1 MLNFSF
7 KLNRKMKALQ
17 TLVILLFAL
26 VTTQAHAQK
35 TKPEVARY
43 TKVPAGYLMVLR
55 QGDNILK
62 EIETLATTENIPSAT
77 FTGMGFV
84 NITFGFFDFK
94 TKKYDPKDFKDM
106 ELASLT
112 GSVAWQN
119 GKPSIHAHGVVTGKD
134 FMAYGGHILSGTVST
149 GSVEI
154 MVTVHDKK
162 LERILE
168 QPLGANVLCVGE
180 CK

>member
-1 MLNFSF
+1 M
-7 KLNRKMKALQ
+7 KLYCLL
-17 TLVILLFAL
+17 LVL
-26 VTTQAHAQK
+26 TTSLTAHAQN
-35 TKPEVARY
+35 TKPTVARY
-43 TKVPAGYLMVLR
+43 IKVPTGYLMVLR
-55 QGDNILK
+55 QGDDILK
-62 EIETLATTENIPSAT
+62 EIESLAIAENIPSAT

-112 GSVAWQN
+112 GSIAWQN
-119 GKPSIHAHGVVTGKD
+119 GKPSMHAHGVVTGKD

-162 LERILE
+162 LERIME
-168 QPLGANVLCVGE
+168 QPLGANVLCVGN
-180 CK
+180 CGG

>member
-1 MLNFSF
+1 
-7 KLNRKMKALQ
+7 MKAPQ
-17 TLVILLFAL
+17 TYFIILLAVF
-26 VTTQAHAQK
+26 TQANAQK
-35 TKPEVARY
+35 TKPEIARY
-43 TKVPAGYLMVLR
+43 TKVPTGYLVVLR
-55 QGDNILK
+55 QGDDILK
-62 EIETLATTENIPSAT
+62 EIEALAVAENIPSAT

-94 TKKYDPKDFKDM
+94 TKKYNPKDFKDM
-106 ELASLT
+106 ELSGLT
-112 GSVAWQN
+112 GSVAWQD
-119 GKPSIHAHGVVTGKD
+119 GKPSIHAHGTVTGKD
-134 FMAYGGHILSGTVST
+134 IMAYGGHILSGTLST

-168 QPLGANVLCVGE
+168 QPLGANVLCVGD

>member
-1 MLNFSF
+1 
-7 KLNRKMKALQ
+7 MKASQLY
-17 TLVILLFAL
+17 VAL
-26 VTTQAHAQK
+26 VLIATLITHKAQAQK
-35 TKPEVARY
+35 TQSEIARY

-55 QGDNILK
+55 QGDDILK
-62 EIETLATTENIPSAT
+62 EIETLASAEKIPSAT

-94 TKKYDPKDFKDM
+94 TKKYNPMDFKDM
-106 ELASLT
+106 ELASLI
-112 GSVAWQN
+112 GSIAWQD

-134 FMAYGGHILSGTVST
+134 FTAHGGHILSGTVST

-162 LERILE
+162 LKRILE
-168 QPLGANVLCVGE
+168 QPLGANVLCIGN
-180 CK
+180 CTN

>member
-1 MLNFSF
+1 
-7 KLNRKMKALQ
+7 MKAPYTYL
-17 TLVILLFAL
+17 ILLLA
-26 VTTQAHAQK
+26 VITNANAQK
-35 TKPEVARY
+35 TKPNVARY

-62 EIETLATTENIPSAT
+62 EIEALAVSENIPSAT

-94 TKKYDPKDFKDM
+94 TKKYDPKEFKEM

-112 GSVAWQN
+112 GSIAWQD
-119 GKPSIHAHGVVTGKD
+119 GKPSIHAHGTVTGKD

-154 MVTVHDKK
+154 MVIVHDKK

-168 QPLGANVLCVGE
+168 QPLGANILCVGD

>member
-1 MLNFSF
+1 
-7 KLNRKMKALQ
+7 MKPPYTYLI
-17 TLVILLFAL
+17 ILLA
-26 VTTQAHAQK
+26 VITHTNAQK
-35 TKPEVARY
+35 TKPNVALY
-43 TKVPAGYLMVLR
+43 TKVPTGYLMVLR

-62 EIETLATTENIPSAT
+62 EIEALAVSENIPSAT

-94 TKKYDPKDFKDM
+94 TKKYDPKEFKDM

-112 GSVAWQN
+112 GSIAWQD
-119 GKPSIHAHGVVTGKD
+119 GKTSIHAHGTVTGKD
-134 FMAYGGHILSGTVST
+134 FMAYGGHILSGIVST

-154 MVTVHDKK
+154 MVIVHDKK
-162 LERILE
+162 LERVLE
-168 QPLGANVLCVGE
+168 QPLGANILCVGD

>member
-1 MLNFSF
+1 
-7 KLNRKMKALQ
+7 MKAPY
-17 TLVILLFAL
+17 TYFMILFA
-26 VTTQAHAQK
+26 VFTQANAQK
-35 TKPEVARY
+35 TKPEIVRY
-43 TKVPAGYLMVLR
+43 TKVPAGFLMVLR
-55 QGDNILK
+55 QGDDILK
-62 EIETLATTENIPSAT
+62 EIEALAVAENIPSAT

-94 TKKYDPKDFKDM
+94 TKKYNPKDFKDM

-112 GSVAWQN
+112 GSLAWQD
-119 GKPSIHAHGVVTGKD
+119 GKPSIHAHGTVTGKD

-168 QPLGANVLCVGE
+168 QPLGANVLCVGK

>member
-1 MLNFSF
+1 
-7 KLNRKMKALQ
+7 MKALH
-17 TLVILLFAL
+17 TCLIFLAVF
-26 VTTQAHAQK
+26 TQVNAQK

-43 TKVPAGYLMVLR
+43 IKVPTGYLMVLR
-55 QGDNILK
+55 QGDDILK
-62 EIETLATTENIPSAT
+62 EIEALAVAENIPSAT

-94 TKKYDPKDFKDM
+94 TKKYNPKDFKDM

-112 GSVAWQN
+112 GSMAWQD
-119 GKPSIHAHGVVTGKD
+119 GKPSIHAHGTVTGKD

-168 QPLGANVLCVGE
+168 QPLGANVLCVGD

>member
-1 MLNFSF
+1 M
-7 KLNRKMKALQ
+7 KLYCLL
-17 TLVILLFAL
+17 LVL
-26 VTTQAHAQK
+26 TTSLTAYAQK
-35 TKPEVARY
+35 TKSTVARY
-43 TKVPAGYLMVLR
+43 TKVPTGYLMVLR
-55 QGDNILK
+55 QGDDILK
-62 EIETLATTENIPSAT
+62 EIESLAIAENIPSAT

-112 GSVAWQN
+112 GSIAWQN
-119 GKPSIHAHGVVTGKD
+119 GKPSMHAHGVVTGKD
-134 FMAYGGHILSGTVST
+134 FTAYGGHILKGTVST

-162 LERILE
+162 LERIME
-168 QPLGANVLCVGE
+168 QPLGANVLCVGN
-180 CK
+180 CGG

>member
-1 MLNFSF
+1 M
-7 KLNRKMKALQ
+7 MKVSQLYTA
-17 TLVILLFAL
+17 LVII
-26 VTTQAHAQK
+26 TTLITHKAQAQK
-35 TKPEVARY
+35 TQPEIARY

-55 QGDNILK
+55 QGDDVLK
-62 EIETLATTENIPSAT
+62 EIEALASAEKIPSAT

-84 NITFGFFDFK
+84 NIQFGFFDFK
-94 TKKYDPKDFKDM
+94 TKKYNPKDFKDM
-106 ELASLT
+106 ELASLI
-112 GSVAWQN
+112 GSIAWQD

-134 FMAYGGHILSGTVST
+134 FMAHGGHILSGTVST

-168 QPLGANVLCVGE
+168 QPLGANVLCLGN
-180 CK
+180 CAN

>member
-1 MLNFSF
+1 MKLYHLIFILMATLNA
-7 KLNRKMKALQ
+7 N
-17 TLVILLFAL
+17 
-26 VTTQAHAQK
+26 AQK
-35 TKPEVARY
+35 TQPNIARY

-55 QGDNILK
+55 QGDDILK
-62 EIETLATTENIPSAT
+62 EIENLAVAENIPSAT

-94 TKKYDPKDFKDM
+94 TKKYAPKDFKDM
-106 ELASLT
+106 ELASLN
-112 GSVAWQN
+112 GSIAWQK

-134 FMAYGGHILSGTVST
+134 FMAYGGHILNGSVST

-168 QPLGANVLCVGE
+168 QPLGANVLCVGNCME
-180 CK
+180 

>member
-1 MLNFSF
+1 MKFL
-7 KLNRKMKALQ
+7 KLPYAL
-17 TLVILLFAL
+17 LLIFMA
-26 VTTQAHAQK
+26 VTTAHAQK
-35 TKPEVARY
+35 TQHNIARY

-55 QGDNILK
+55 QGDDILK
-62 EIETLATTENIPSAT
+62 EIEALAVAENIPSAT

-112 GSVAWQN
+112 GSIAWQK
-119 GKPSIHAHGVVTGKD
+119 GKPSIHAHGLVTGKD
-134 FMAYGGHILSGTVST
+134 FTAHGGHILNGTVST

-162 LERILE
+162 LERIME
-168 QPLGANVLCVGE
+168 QPLGANVLCVGTCE
-180 CK
+180 Q